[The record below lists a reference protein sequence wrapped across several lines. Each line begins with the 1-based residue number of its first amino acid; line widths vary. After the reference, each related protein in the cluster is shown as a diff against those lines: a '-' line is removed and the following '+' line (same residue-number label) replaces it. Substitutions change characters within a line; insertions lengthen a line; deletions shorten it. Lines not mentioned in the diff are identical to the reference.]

1 MAAAT
6 EWNKLLADALVPDP
20 VVSGLKSLGY
30 DSKASFNFES
40 EEVFKAFGK
49 HALVTKKLVAGV
61 SESCSSG
68 HSIGVAPAGATG
80 ASSSPAKLTVAH
92 RDKMRRDLE
101 AKYTGLYVTE
111 ASLSSM
117 SLLQLVQNQCTQK
130 AWEWLL
136 WKKLLSE
143 KEKTLFTATQDGMQ
157 LAFDFHDR
165 FYECQEGSSE
175 HDGLFHAASEQAWVK
190 FSKEPLNQIT
200 PGVVYVWSDSIPSQ
214 KSGRRISGLG
224 GKGSTCLRALAKRR
238 TGEGP
243 YWAQG
248 EGKGLMVRQGPNYKK
263 FRNKSESQGS
273 L

>member
-1 MAAAT
+1 MAATT

-61 SESCSSG
+61 SESDWTFHPMLGKLRQVWQACRPAQ
-68 HSIGVAPAGATG
+68 VAPAVTALALPQPGQPGVLAALG

-111 ASLSSM
+111 ASLPSV

-130 AWEWLL
+130 AWEWLP

-143 KEKTLFTATQDGMQ
+143 KAALELHSRRPRSAKEDAFEQ
-157 LAFDFHDR
+157 LLLNAGGGFDEEWDMDLSPSPFR
-165 FYECQEGSSE
+165 LQQMLTVRG
-175 HDGLFHAASEQAWVK
+175 HAYAMSCR
-190 FSKEPLNQIT
+190 
-200 PGVVYVWSDSIPSQ
+200 Q
-214 KSGRRISGLG
+214 KSVL
-224 GKGSTCLRALAKRR
+224 
-238 TGEGP
+238 
-243 YWAQG
+243 Y
-248 EGKGLMVRQGPNYKK
+248 
-263 FRNKSESQGS
+263 
-273 L
+273 